1 MAQLL
6 LDVKVG
12 EKLNFNQMTKVEMAM
27 NKLHKNRGF
36 TLIELMIV
44 VAIIG
49 LLAALAYPS
58 YTSSVMKSHRAD
70 AKVALTEAAARQERL
85 YSETLGY
92 ADNSDLAKLVSNS
105 DGVSSPE
112 GYYTLKV
119 TIPGTPAS
127 CSSGTKHACFS
138 ITATAVGV
146 QALDTDCATMTMDYL
161 GDKTSTGGGE
171 CW

>member
-1 MAQLL
+1 
-6 LDVKVG
+6 
-12 EKLNFNQMTKVEMAM
+12 M
-27 NKLHKNRGF
+27 NILQKSRGF

-49 LLAALAYPS
+49 ILAAIAYPS
-58 YTSSVMKSHRAD
+58 YTSSVRKSHRAD
-70 AKVALTEAAARQERL
+70 AKIALTEAAARQERL

-92 ADNSDLAKLVSNS
+92 ADNSDLEKLVSNS

-119 TIPGTPAS
+119 TIPGTS
-127 CSSGTKHACFS
+127 GCTSGTKYACFS
-138 ITATAVGV
+138 ITATAVGT
-146 QALDTDCATMTMDYL
+146 QASDTDCATMTMDYL